1 MVKMMFRKFFLVI
14 LFSLTIMLQMNVM
27 AYEEKESS
35 SVPSNVGLSLNI
47 LGPLFGL
54 YSAGI
59 STYVSQYVQIGV
71 YGTYFDTRNIEP
83 QVTGWQ
89 SQVRLNLYFT
99 APNVSG
105 VYLGLFGGYESVVIK
120 KSDNKSDAYNDLIGG
135 FVPGYKWAMTKKLN
149 LLLGIMIGYMYGD
162 IQVSPEIS
170 FVYSL

>member
-1 MVKMMFRKFFLVI
+1 MMLRKIFIVLFICLTLFF
-14 LFSLTIMLQMNVM
+14 QNNVQ

-35 SVPSNVGLSLNI
+35 SVPSNLGLSLNI

-54 YSAGI
+54 YSAGV
-59 STYVSQYVQIGV
+59 STYVSQYVQIGL
-71 YGTYFDTRNIEP
+71 YGTYFDTRNIDP

-99 APNVSG
+99 PPNVSG
-105 VYLGLFGGYESVVIK
+105 IYLGLFGGYESVTIK
-120 KSDNKSDAYNDLIGG
+120 KSDNKSDSYNDLIGG
-135 FVPGYKWAMTKKLN
+135 VVPGYKWSMTKKLN

-162 IQVSPEIS
+162 VQVSPEIS

>member
-1 MVKMMFRKFFLVI
+1 MFRKFFLV
-14 LFSLTIMLQMNVM
+14 LFFWLTIIFQLNSF

-35 SVPSNVGLSLNI
+35 SVPPNVGLSLNI

-54 YSAGI
+54 YSAGV
-59 STYVSQYVQIGV
+59 STYVSPYVQIGL
-71 YGTYFDTRNIEP
+71 YGTYFDTRNIDP

-89 SQVRLNLYFT
+89 SQIRLNLYFT

-105 VYLGLFGGYESVVIK
+105 IYLGIFGGYESVTIK
-120 KSDNKSDAYNDLIGG
+120 KNDNKSDSYNDLIGG

-149 LLLGIMIGYMYGD
+149 LLLGIIIGYMYGD